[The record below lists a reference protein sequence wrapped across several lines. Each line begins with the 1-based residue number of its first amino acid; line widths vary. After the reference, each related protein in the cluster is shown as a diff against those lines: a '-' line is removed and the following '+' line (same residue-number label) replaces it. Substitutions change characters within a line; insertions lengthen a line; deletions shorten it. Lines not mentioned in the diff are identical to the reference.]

1 MATHLADVELVEALA
16 DAVAPIIFCTVV
28 AAITGM
34 EDMNKVGKT
43 GGFAKNEQ

>member
-1 MATHLADVELVEALA
+1 MATHLADVELVAPLA
-16 DAVAPIIFCTVV
+16 EAVAPIFCTVV
-28 AAITGM
+28 AGITGM

>member
-1 MATHLADVELVEALA
+1 MATHLADVELVAPLV
-16 DAVAPIIFCTVV
+16 DAVATILFFVV
-28 AAITGM
+28 AGITGM

>member
-1 MATHLADVELVEALA
+1 MATHRADVELVAPLA
-16 DAVAPIIFCTVV
+16 EAVAPIFCTV